1 MHVNNKNNEH
11 ELILPVSWLKYRKL
25 TTKEIKKGK

>member
-1 MHVNNKNNEH
+1 MHVNNKNNER
-11 ELILPVSWLKYRKL
+11 ELNLPVSWLKYRNL